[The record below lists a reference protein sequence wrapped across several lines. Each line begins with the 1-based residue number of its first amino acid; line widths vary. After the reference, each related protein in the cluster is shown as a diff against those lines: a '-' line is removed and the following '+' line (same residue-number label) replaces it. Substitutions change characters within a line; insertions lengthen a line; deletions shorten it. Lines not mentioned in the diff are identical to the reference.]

1 LLQAGVRIFQYEAG
15 FFHSKTITVDSSFG
29 AVGTMNMDVRSLRL
43 HKELMVWI
51 YDEAK
56 AQEMERTFDD
66 DLEHCHEVTRMEME
80 ALPPLTR
87 FRNSFARLFSA
98 QI

>member
-1 LLQAGVRIFQYEAG
+1 
-15 FFHSKTITVDSSFG
+15 
-29 AVGTMNMDVRSLRL
+29 MDVRSLRL
-43 HKELMVWI
+43 HKELMVWL

-56 AQEMERTFDD
+56 ALEMERTFDT
-66 DLEHCHEVTRMEME
+66 DLEHCREVTLLDVEKMPAR
-80 ALPPLTR
+80 TR

>member
-1 LLQAGVRIFQYEAG
+1 M
-15 FFHSKTITVDSSFG
+15 FG

-51 YDEAK
+51 YDEQK
-56 AQEMERTFDD
+56 ALELERIFDN
-66 DLEHCHEVTRMEME
+66 DLEHCREITLIDVDAVPAHI
-80 ALPPLTR
+80 R